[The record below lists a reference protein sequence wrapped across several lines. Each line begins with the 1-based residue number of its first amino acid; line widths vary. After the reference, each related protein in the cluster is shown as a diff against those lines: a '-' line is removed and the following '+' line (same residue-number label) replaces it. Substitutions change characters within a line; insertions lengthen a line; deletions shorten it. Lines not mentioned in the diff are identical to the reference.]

1 MLKGVS
7 QLHKQYLR
15 NRRINANK
23 KYNITRIYY
32 ASCCIT
38 TVVFDYGNN
47 GLNKDS
53 EFIQNDFIEF
63 SD

>member
-15 NRRINANK
+15 NRRIYANK

-47 GLNKDS
+47 GLNKDA
-53 EFIQNDFIEF
+53 EFHSKRFH
-63 SD
+63 